1 MKYRTRT
8 YYIDGLIIGLQEFR
22 QRLSESA
29 APDFKLHELQRAVIG
44 FAIASTRDIRVPN
57 VMFDALKQRRSATEV
72 VELAAV
78 RAAYNM
84 VARFL
89 VALEV
94 NPEM

>member
-1 MKYRTRT
+1 MIR
-8 YYIDGLIIGLQEFR
+8 
-22 QRLSESA
+22 
-29 APDFKLHELQRAVIG
+29 

-57 VMFDALKQRRSATEV
+57 VVFDALKQWLWPTEI

-78 RAAYNM
+78 TAAYNM

-94 NPEM
+94 NPET